1 MVINEEEM
9 NAFTQSV
16 MGDSEGG
23 SSVNI
28 CECTIDFNTGKVVL
42 LEKASVLYEQ
52 KKGGTLIA
60 HFRMGVSDTAYQE
73 SYFDIFSC
81 SNAVNATASSYAFY
95 INLADA
101 GIVNLNA
108 NNADSHPVGYF
119 DLGIG

>member
-1 MVINEEEM
+1 MKVCVI
-9 NAFTQSV
+9 
-16 MGDSEGG
+16 GG
-23 SSVNI
+23 GASGMLVSLLIAQKNH
-28 CECTIDFNTGKVVL
+28 EVVL

-73 SYFDIFSC
+73 IYIDIFSC
-81 SNAVNATASSYAFY
+81 RNTVNATASSYAFY
-95 INLADA
+95 INLVDG
-101 GIVNLNA
+101 GIVNLSA